1 MRGEQIEQPISRDHR
16 IKENENRIKERL
28 GISLDGEEM
37 RLGLQS
43 LNDRVK
49 PYDNMEMSNPRY
61 LSREIEPGNL
71 DITVSSIPN
80 FPRNGMGIGSSNYR
94 DSRQRDERE
103 DYQQTILPFREHMK
117 ESQTGERDRLARA

>member
-37 RLGLQS
+37 RLGLQRAEVEGYRTVPIVD
-43 LNDRVK
+43 DRVK
-49 PYDNMEMSNPRY
+49 PYEMSNPRY
-61 LSREIEPGNL
+61 PSREIEPGNL

-80 FPRNGMGIGSSNYR
+80 FPRNGPGIGSSNYR

-103 DYQQTILPFREHMK
+103 D
-117 ESQTGERDRLARA
+117 